1 MTPALPPELECTIFE
16 LAARDRSSP
25 QILVL
30 FLVARRVKEWV
41 EPFLWYRT
49 VLLPPNPDGF
59 EDDGFP
65 RVPPDDFI
73 AALTT
78 KPRSF
83 FESTVRHLFIP
94 ENATASDIGPILTV
108 CRGVTVLLAAC
119 NLRPHLELLT
129 PFTFLRRLSLHLVLL
144 FPSPH
149 PVDFRAIPI
158 FAAITHLEI
167 LDRFP
172 DAAFALEV
180 CERIG
185 DGIPHLTHLAFHSAA
200 FCVPFARY
208 IQRTLRCLVLR
219 HRFDS
224 IRPPHQAAEAMRP
237 DQRFVCI
244 AGWAEYEGDWLR
256 EVNRGDGCWGR
267 ADAFLAAKAAMKVS
281 RSEYRIKRSGKWV
294 ERVST

>member
-1 MTPALPPELECTIFE
+1 MTPALPPELQCAIFE
-16 LAARDRSSP
+16 LAARDRSAT

-65 RVPPDDFI
+65 RIPPDTFL

-83 FESTVRHLFIP
+83 FESTVRNLFIP
-94 ENATASDIGPILTV
+94 ENATPSDIGPILTV

-119 NLRPHLELLT
+119 NLRSHLNLLT
-129 PFTFLRRLSLHLVLL
+129 PFTSLRRLSLHLAPL
-144 FPSPH
+144 FPNPH
-149 PVDFRAIPI
+149 PVNFRAIPI

-172 DAAFALEV
+172 NAAFALEV
-180 CERIG
+180 CQRIG
-185 DGIPHLTHLAFHSAA
+185 NGIPHLTHLAFHSAV
-200 FCVPFARY
+200 FCVTFARY
-208 IQRTLRCLVLR
+208 IRRTLLCVVLR
-219 HRFDS
+219 HRFDN
-224 IRPPHQAAEAMRP
+224 IRERHRAGEAMGH
-237 DQRFVCI
+237 DNRFVCV

-267 ADAFLAAKAAMKVS
+267 ADAFIAAKAARKVA
-281 RSEYRIKRSGKWV
+281 RSQYWITRSGRWM
-294 ERVST
+294 